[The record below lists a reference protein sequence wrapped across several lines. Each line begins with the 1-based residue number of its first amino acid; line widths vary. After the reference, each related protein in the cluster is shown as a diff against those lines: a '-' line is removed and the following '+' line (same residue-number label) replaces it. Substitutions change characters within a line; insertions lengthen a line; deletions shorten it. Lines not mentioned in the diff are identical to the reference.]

1 VMRASAV
8 VVGGPTPA
16 SGRPTRLTPETI
28 TWHDRR
34 VPPSAGAGK
43 LPFWIHQLV
52 EYTVA
57 ILIASEGARSGKPL
71 VPMVGAVVVLVNAAI
86 ADGPGAAFRWVPR
99 KVHRV
104 LDLVVATG
112 LVLAGIVLR
121 SQAGSVGQVILIG
134 GGALLGALVL
144 RSNYEPKPVKVRR
157 SRTRPN
163 VASPTPTPASG
174 ASAAPRATNP
184 TTATAPSVTA
194 PSVTA
199 PSASAAPAP
208 TPAPPVPSTPT
219 APSSSEIEEP
229 ATLAMVEELLR
240 RPSGPSSSGGRG
252 PGPADAPPTPTPKP
266 KPKPV
271 SRGAK
276 AEQAGRVA
284 GRAVGKGVN
293 AWRTRKR

>member
-1 VMRASAV
+1 MRASAV
-8 VVGGPTPA
+8 LVGGPTPA
-16 SGRPTRLTPETI
+16 SGRPSRLTPETL

-34 VPPSAGAGK
+34 VPPSAGVGK

-71 VPMVGAVVVLVNAAI
+71 VPMIGAVTVLVNAAV

-104 LDLVVATG
+104 FDLVVAAG

-121 SQAGSVGQVILIG
+121 SRAGSIGQVILIG

-144 RSNYEPKPVKVRR
+144 RTNYEPKPVKVRR
-157 SRTRPN
+157 SRTSPN
-163 VASPTPTPASG
+163 LAAPAPAPGS
-174 ASAAPRATNP
+174 SAAPRATKP
-184 TTATAPSVTA
+184 TTPTAPSRTAPSATAPSG
-194 PSVTA
+194 S
-199 PSASAAPAP
+199 SAAPAP
-208 TPAPPVPSTPT
+208 TPVPPVPGTPA
-219 APSSSEIEEP
+219 APSSPEVEEP

-240 RPSGPSSSGGRG
+240 RPSGPSSSGGRDT
-252 PGPADAPPTPTPKP
+252 GPADVQPTPKP
-266 KPKPV
+266 KPTPKPV